1 MNTKLKTV
9 LDAMYGSLVYP
20 KSSLEG
26 IGVDKKILDGMIGG
40 SSSYFVS
47 MYDEIPV
54 YIHHT
59 LVKLLTFGTFQ
70 VNVAE
75 SSKYVVA
82 EYNVS
87 DSDENSAVVI
97 EREETSENI
106 TSISTFT
113 TPREAT
119 YSLEWLAA
127 LFVGLVKTDEA
138 TTIAFKDFME
148 KIKRNVTSD
157 EDLTEEITRLYFH
170 LVEFFVDALF
180 GIEEDV
186 MFVNTGSSVDIRK
199 ISKEYVSNT
208 TDFDELRIGLIVQ
221 SFYIQEPNPIYFTFV
236 SPKSDVEISTEKAKK
251 LAKDFDFSITGS
263 RKFNETEQEMM
274 ANTAI
279 RMVNYLPTQ
288 IAIDMVSAFYATN
301 KCSYGSPLRAAMLYG
316 PSGTGKTE
324 LVQYLGYKLGLP
336 VTTFSCSANTDEYDL
351 LGKPISLGISN
362 GGDGKIVYTETELT
376 KAIKNGWI
384 IEIQEAAVVKETAVH
399 QIFNSLFDGTELV
412 QLPDGSM
419 ITPHPNFI
427 AVFTTNVNYEGCNA
441 MNQSLISRN
450 QFVAEITLPS
460 EEETIERLKKQ
471 LNWPTNKNDD
481 AVKTAVTCMK
491 KINEFLEE
499 ESIED
504 GSCDFRAVKDWLQM
518 YLAYNEVGINKS
530 LLELAKYSIVPKS
543 TLDSNYH
550 DDIMAICEGIIP
562 A

>member
-9 LDAMYGSLVYP
+9 LDAMNGSLTYP

-26 IGVDKKILDGMIGG
+26 VGVNKEILDDLL
-40 SSSYFVS
+40 SASTSYFMS
-47 MYDEIPV
+47 MYGEIPV
-54 YIHHT
+54 YIHHA

-70 VNVAE
+70 VNIAE
-75 SSKYVVA
+75 SLKYVVA

-97 EREETSENI
+97 EREETSGEI
-106 TSISTFT
+106 THISTFT
-113 TPREAT
+113 TSGEVM
-119 YSLEWLAA
+119 YSFEWLAA

-138 TTIAFKDFME
+138 TTITFKDFME

-157 EDLTEEITRLYFH
+157 EDLTEEITRLYFS
-170 LVEFFVDALF
+170 LVEFFVDTLF

-186 MFVNTGSSVDIRK
+186 MFISTGSSVDLRK
-199 ISKEYVSNT
+199 ITKEYVSNT
-208 TDFDELRIGLIVQ
+208 TDFDELRASLIIQ
-221 SFYIQEPNPIYFTFV
+221 SFYIQDPNPIYFTFV

-279 RMVNYLPTQ
+279 RMVNYIPTQ
-288 IAIDMVSAFYATN
+288 IAVDMVSAFYATN
-301 KCSYGSPLRAAMLYG
+301 KCNYGSPLRAAMLYG

-336 VTTFSCSANTDEYDL
+336 VTTFSCSANTDENDL

-399 QIFNSLFDGTELV
+399 QILNSLFDGTELV

-460 EEETIERLKKQ
+460 EDETIERLKKQ

-504 GSCDFRAVKDWLQM
+504 GSCDFRAIKDWLQM

-543 TLDSNYH
+543 TLDTNYH
-550 DDIMAICEGIIP
+550 GDIMAICEGIIP